1 MKSSHNAPASV
12 AQSRLLQVFLAATAA
27 LLAAEHAYAGGGPE
41 NHLLVVNSASQ
52 NSLAIA
58 NHYIALR
65 DIPSSNVIY
74 IGWKG
79 DLHTTDVETFREQI
93 LKPIVQT
100 AHERGL
106 TAHLDG
112 IVYSSDFPYKVDFKD
127 EFSAKE
133 KPLLKEPLTPI
144 GSLNGLTF
152 YYQFVLSKN
161 PSYID
166 FRRTTNAYFRPVV
179 GGKQTAPTRGFRG
192 WSGWGAKGEML
203 EAGGQRYL
211 LSTMLGMTV
220 AKTNTVEEVID
231 YLSRS
236 AKADG
241 SAPRG
246 TIYFADVKDPRSQA
260 RVPAFEPAIAELKKL
275 GIQGAID
282 SPPPAIGMPANKP
295 DIAGLVLGIP
305 NFYPANSG
313 STILP
318 GAICENLTSF
328 GADPNQKFQ
337 TLLTDFLR
345 AGAAGS
351 SGTPVEPLLVVEK
364 FPHPFIQVHY
374 ARGCTLAEAFYQ
386 SVAAPYQLVIVG
398 DPLCRPWAKIPKIE
412 VAGVAADGTLSG
424 KVSLKP
430 SAEGGAA
437 EVDRF
442 EIYLDGGLIG
452 HCKKGESFELDT
464 AAHSDGAHELRVVGA
479 EAGPIETQ
487 GRAILPVTF
496 ANHGR
501 TMTFNAPTG
510 RVTLGQR
517 IKLSAKAQGARQI
530 IFYTAGRELARIS
543 GASGTTAINSDTL
556 GAGPVTLRAIAIGSG
571 GAETHVLATPVSF
584 RIEPKR

>member
-1 MKSSHNAPASV
+1 
-12 AQSRLLQVFLAATAA
+12 VFTPAA
-27 LLAAEHAYAGGGPE
+27 LYAGGGPE
-41 NHLLVVNSASQ
+41 NYLLVVNSASA

-65 DIPSSNVIY
+65 DIPSSNVIH
-74 IGWKG
+74 IAWKG
-79 DLHTTDVETFREQI
+79 DLHTTDVETFRKQI
-93 LKPIVQT
+93 LQPIVQT

-112 IVYSSDFPYKVDFKD
+112 VVYSSDFPYKIDFKD

-133 KPLLKEPLTPI
+133 KPLLKEQLTPI

-152 YYQFVLSKN
+152 YYQFVMSKN

-179 GGKQTAPTRGFRG
+179 GGKQAAETRGFRG
-192 WSGWGAKGEML
+192 WCGWGAKGEVL

-211 LSTMLGMTV
+211 LSTMLGWTV
-220 AKTNTVEEVID
+220 PKTNTPEEVIA
-231 YLSRS
+231 YLQRS

-246 TIYFADVKDPRSQA
+246 TIYFATNEKDPRSSQ
-260 RVPAFEPAIAELKKL
+260 RMPAFEPAIAELKKL
-275 GIQGAID
+275 GVRGALD
-282 SPPPAIGMPANKP
+282 TPPPAIAMPANKP
-295 DIAGLVLGIP
+295 DIAGLVLGA
-305 NFYPANSG
+305 PAFNVSASG

-318 GAICENLTSF
+318 GAICDNLTSF
-328 GADPNQKFQ
+328 GAEPTQTFQ

-351 SGTPVEPLLVVEK
+351 SGTPVEPMLVLEK

-386 SVAAPYQLVIVG
+386 SVAAPFQLVIVG
-398 DPLCRPWAKIPKIE
+398 DPLCRPWAKIPKVD
-412 VAGVAADGTLSG
+412 VAGIAADGTISG

-430 SAEGGAA
+430 SASGGAA

-442 EIYLDGGLIG
+442 EFYLDGALIG
-452 HCKKGESFELDT
+452 RCMKGDTFEFDT

-479 EAGPIETQ
+479 ESGPIETQ

-496 ANHGR
+496 DNHGL
-501 TMTFNAPTG
+501 TMTFEVSPRKTS
-510 RVTLGQR
+510 LGQR
-517 IKLSAKAQGARQI
+517 LKLTAKAPGARQI
-530 IFYTAGRELARIS
+530 LFYSAGQKLAS
-543 GASGTTAINSDTL
+543 VNGASGAATINTDTL
-556 GAGPVTLRAIAIGSG
+556 GDGPVTLRAIALGKG
-571 GAETHVLATPVSF
+571 GAQTHVLAAPISI
-584 RIEPKR
+584 RIDPKR